1 MHEGDRPP
9 APIRFHRTTW
19 CHLVMAHDGRV
30 GDVSAV
36 QTTPPSEIHLA
47 AHVQDVH
54 KMIADHIALTTLAS
68 HKVFSDH
75 VLTGSGESDSARY
88 SRPNDPMSHS
98 RGHLPHEVLTLFNDI
113 AD

>member
-1 MHEGDRPP
+1 MIFQQEKVQNHPKVRHGHLSASSRTGMHEGDRPP
-9 APIRFHRTTW
+9 APLRFHRTTW
-19 CHLVMAHDGRV
+19 CHLVMTHDDGV

-68 HKVFSDH
+68 HKLFSDH
-75 VLTGSGESDSARY
+75 VLTGSGESDSA
-88 SRPNDPMSHS
+88 
-98 RGHLPHEVLTLFNDI
+98 
-113 AD
+113 